1 MLYKYFKIIFDYI
14 FSAIALL
21 LLSPLIL
28 LTAFLTLLFI
38 GKPIF
43 FSQERPGLH
52 GKSFI
57 MYKFRTMNND
67 RDSDQNLLPDKERL
81 GNFGKL
87 LRSIS
92 IDELPTLINILK
104 GEMSLVGPRPLLLR
118 YLDRYNPQQSRR
130 HEIKPGI
137 TGLAQVKGRNTI
149 SWDEKFRLDVWY
161 VDHLSFW
168 LDIKILGMTIVKV
181 INRDGI
187 TQVGRETMDE
197 FFQVK
202 K

>member
-1 MLYKYFKIIFDYI
+1 
-14 FSAIALL
+14 
-21 LLSPLIL
+21 
-28 LTAFLTLLFI
+28 
-38 GKPIF
+38 
-43 FSQERPGLH
+43 
-52 GKSFI
+52 
-57 MYKFRTMNND
+57 MNND